1 MKDNKKE
8 EFKMERFENAR
19 IKGVHASRYIMSY
32 LREGGSIRD
41 RDKFRKWLKSL
52 PMELEKEEISHI
64 VEIYD
69 NGKLELE
76 VNASRFLKNY
86 K

>member
-1 MKDNKKE
+1 
-8 EFKMERFENAR
+8 MERFDNAV

-32 LREGGSIRD
+32 LREGGEANY
-41 RDKFRKWLKSL
+41 RDKFREWLKSL
-52 PMELEKEEISHI
+52 PMELTNEEVQHI

>member
-1 MKDNKKE
+1 
-8 EFKMERFENAR
+8 MERFDNAI
-19 IKGVHASRYIMSY
+19 IKGTHASRYIMSY
-32 LREGGSIRD
+32 LREGGEANY

-52 PMELEKEEISHI
+52 PMELENEEIDHI

>member
-1 MKDNKKE
+1 MD
-8 EFKMERFENAR
+8 RFENVVIR
-19 IKGVHASRYIMSY
+19 GIHASRYIMSW

-41 RDKFRKWLKSL
+41 RDKFRKWLKAL
-52 PMELEKEEISHI
+52 PMELTNEEVQHI

>member
-1 MKDNKKE
+1 MI
-8 EFKMERFENAR
+8 RFENVVIR
-19 IKGVHASRYIMSY
+19 GTHASRYIMSW
-32 LREGGSIRD
+32 LREGGSIRN
-41 RDKFRKWLKSL
+41 RDKFREWLKSL
-52 PMELEKEEISHI
+52 PLELTNEEISHI